1 MKYSKSRILRKL
13 IKSVNSPKGITAV
26 PDYYSQQPSC
36 QIVYLSHLFAKFLG
50 ERDCGIFVEIG
61 ANNGINCSNTWGLAE
76 RGWTGYMVEAIPEL
90 AQECRNNHRDHK
102 LVSIFESAISDLD
115 DHELKFNVSGTLS
128 TANQELK
135 LEYLNTSWAQPSV
148 TSREIVLRT
157 KKLDTFLRE
166 NDILVGFD
174 LLVIDV
180 EGLEWKVFS
189 GFSLDVFL
197 PKMIIIE
204 LVDTHPH
211 LNATSDS
218 DALLGQ
224 QILSAGYEIVY
235 KDVINTVFVRRDVW
249 ESAYIL
255 GKRVT

>member
-1 MKYSKSRILRKL
+1 MKYSNFRILEML
-13 IKSVNSPKGITAV
+13 FKSMNRPKGIVAAL
-26 PDYYSQQPSC
+26 DYYPIQPSC

-50 ERDCGIFVEIG
+50 ERDTGVFVEIG

-90 AQECRNNHRDHK
+90 AQECRDNHSNHE
-102 LVSIFESAISDLD
+102 LVSVFESAISDLD
-115 DHELKFNVSGTLS
+115 DHELKFNVSGALS

-135 LEYLNTSWAQPSV
+135 SEYMRTAWARPLV

-157 KKLDTFLRE
+157 KKLDTFLKE
-166 NDILVGFD
+166 NGILVGFD

-180 EGLEWKVFS
+180 EGLESKVFS
-189 GFSLDVFL
+189 GFSLDFFS

-211 LNATSDS
+211 LKSTSDS
-218 DALLGQ
+218 DAFLGQ
-224 QILSAGYEIVY
+224 QILLAGYEIVY

-249 ESAYIL
+249 ESAYL
-255 GKRVT
+255 LK